1 MSVTAAVAIV
11 ARVHAWCSALCPNQG
26 TAVRVGLLLH
36 RPLMPEERPRVKGVD
51 LMWYDITGSE
61 EGIEY
66 QILDTSNTTH
76 IKVRAAQLLQSSS
89 RLGNSQH

>member
-1 MSVTAAVAIV
+1 M
-11 ARVHAWCSALCPNQG
+11 SALHSASQLPNPNQS
-26 TAVRVGLLLH
+26 RVLKACCLPR

-51 LMWYDITGSE
+51 LMWYDITGNE

-76 IKVRAAQLLQSSS
+76 IKVRPAQQLQCWTW
-89 RLGNSQH
+89 